1 MLGCSMSRSSM
12 GLVSAVAPS
21 AVKQGGGV
29 TNQLSSMPQRSSPPL
44 LPPLQSL
51 QEPGDTGAEP
61 RGRWAGLGSAPLTP
75 TNPAEEEEEEGA
87 WQMGEEEG
95 EEVVVGNDWRG
106 EGRAATRAL
115 LALVLR
121 RPPLG
126 GREVPLV
133 AGRGVVGS
141 CSDPALGHS
150 LLGRD
155 CAIEGASAPPSP
167 SIKQSSFSEYARA
180 RDFWMV
186 ELGHFVK

>member
-1 MLGCSMSRSSM
+1 M
-12 GLVSAVAPS
+12 GLASAVAPS

-75 TNPAEEEEEEGA
+75 TNPAEEEEEEEVA
-87 WQMGEEEG
+87 WHMGEEEAEG
-95 EEVVVGNDWRG
+95 EEVVVGNGWRG
-106 EGRAATRAL
+106 ERRAATRAL

-126 GREVPLV
+126 GREGPLG
-133 AGRGVVGS
+133 AERGVVGS

-150 LLGRD
+150 LSGRD

-167 SIKQSSFSEYARA
+167 SIKQSSFSEYVRA
-180 RDFWMV
+180 RYF
-186 ELGHFVK
+186 